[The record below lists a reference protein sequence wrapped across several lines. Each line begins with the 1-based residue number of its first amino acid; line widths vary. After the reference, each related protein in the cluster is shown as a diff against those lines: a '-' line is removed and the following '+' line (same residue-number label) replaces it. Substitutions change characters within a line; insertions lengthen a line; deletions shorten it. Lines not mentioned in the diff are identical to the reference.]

1 MIRAG
6 KNDVHRFTE
15 TVIKSGSRTLVTELM
30 MKDTADLSRRD
41 EKEFEE
47 SLEQK
52 MSQWWQKMKT
62 KRAAVELTLLI
73 FLDKK

>member
-1 MIRAG
+1 MELGVWLMECDDPCG

-52 MSQWWQKMKT
+52 MSQWWQKMK
-62 KRAAVELTLLI
+62 KSVLQLN
-73 FLDKK
+73 

>member
-1 MIRAG
+1 MIRAE

-30 MKDTADLSRRD
+30 MEDTADLSRRD

-52 MSQWWQKMKT
+52 MSQ
-62 KRAAVELTLLI
+62 
-73 FLDKK
+73 